1 MLYRAISGNLFPQY
15 RRKTRRHPWYDAGYL
30 VISCKGFGVF
40 RGIFWGTL
48 GLGVI
53 VLAAWFFWPRPPEV
67 QIVSIQAHAASRV
80 LAVNGRIRP
89 RLSVEVKSPV
99 PGRIILL
106 PFDVGQR
113 VEAGALIA
121 RIDDAP
127 QIAAIRQA
135 QSQLAAQNETLA
147 QAQRDQARYD
157 KLAEIVG
164 SQRVEQARL
173 AVRQANDEVLRLAA
187 AVEQAREVQARH
199 QLRAPF
205 AGVIT
210 ERPVDLGQAVGSDA
224 VVYRLAD
231 TSMPEATAQVDEL
244 YAADLSVGMAAA
256 ITVPGVAQPLAAKII
271 HMEDRVDP
279 ATGAR
284 AVRLAFDQPPAR
296 APAGLTV
303 SVNLIVEQRQNAISI
318 PRSAILGPS
327 TAPRVRLVNEAGEVA
342 EQRISFVDWPSETV
356 IVNSG
361 LKPGLRILA
370 DPLAAEPGKRVRV
383 AN

>member
-1 MLYRAISGNLFPQY
+1 MRGRIVLI
-15 RRKTRRHPWYDAGYL
+15 
-30 VISCKGFGVF
+30 IGVVAV
-40 RGIFWGTL
+40 L
-48 GLGVI
+48 G
-53 VLAAWFFWPRPPEV
+53 LAAWLAWPRAPQV
-67 QIVSIQAHAASRV
+67 QVLDVRSGEASRV

-106 PFDVGQR
+106 PYDVGQR
-113 VEAGALIA
+113 VEAGTLLA

-135 QSQLAAQNETLA
+135 QSQLAAQQETLA
-147 QAQRDQARYD
+147 QARRDQARYD

-164 SQRVEQARL
+164 SQRVEQARV
-173 AVRQANDEVLRLAA
+173 AVRQANDDVLRLTAT
-187 AVEQAREVQARH
+187 VEQAREVQARH

-210 ERPVDLGQAVGSDA
+210 ERPVDLGQTVGSDA
-224 VVYRLAD
+224 IVYRLAD

-244 YAADLSVGMAAA
+244 YAADLSVGMAASVA
-256 ITVPGVAQPLAAKII
+256 IPGAAKPLSARII

-303 SVNLIVEQRQNAISI
+303 SVNLIVEQRANAISI
-318 PRSAILGPS
+318 PRSAILTPS
-327 TAPRVRLVNEAGEVA
+327 TAPRVRLVNDAGEVT

-356 IVNSG
+356 IVTSG

-370 DPLAAEPGKRVRV
+370 DPLAAQPGTRVR
-383 AN
+383 AAD

>member
-1 MLYRAISGNLFPQY
+1 M
-15 RRKTRRHPWYDAGYL
+15 
-30 VISCKGFGVF
+30 
-40 RGIFWGTL
+40 
-48 GLGVI
+48 
-53 VLAAWFFWPRPPEV
+53 
-67 QIVSIQAHAASRV
+67 VSIQSQVASRV

-113 VEAGALIA
+113 VEAGTLIA

-135 QSQLAAQNETLA
+135 QSQLAAQTETLA
-147 QAQRDQARYD
+147 QAQRDRVRYEN
-157 KLAEIVG
+157 LAEIVG

-173 AVRQANDEVLRLAA
+173 AVRQANDEVLRLTA

-199 QLRAPF
+199 HLRAPF

-210 ERPVDLGQAVGSDA
+210 ERPVDPGQTVGSDA
-224 VVYRLAD
+224 IVYRLAD
-231 TSMPEATAQVDEL
+231 TSRPEVTAQVDEL
-244 YAADLSVGMAAA
+244 YAADLSVGMAATIA
-256 ITVPGVAQPLAAKII
+256 IPGEATPLAAKII

-284 AVRLAFDQPPAR
+284 AVRLTFDEPPAR

-303 SVNLIVEQRQNAISI
+303 SVNITVERRQNAISI
-318 PRSAILGPS
+318 PRSAILTPS
-327 TAPRVRLVNEAGEVA
+327 NAPRVRLVNDAGKVS
-342 EQRISFVDWPSETV
+342 EQRISFVDWPSENV
-356 IVNSG
+356 IVTAG
-361 LKPGLRILA
+361 LKPGQRILA
-370 DPLAAEPGKRVRV
+370 DPLAAEPGARVRA

>member
-1 MLYRAISGNLFPQY
+1 MRGRIVLIISGL
-15 RRKTRRHPWYDAGYL
+15 A
-30 VISCKGFGVF
+30 V
-40 RGIFWGTL
+40 L
-48 GLGVI
+48 GLVAW
-53 VLAAWFFWPRPPEV
+53 LAWPRPPQV
-67 QIVSIQAHAASRV
+67 QILTVQSGEASRV

-89 RLSVEVKSPV
+89 RLSVDVKSPV

-113 VEAGALIA
+113 VEAGTLLA
-121 RIDDAP
+121 RVDDAP

-135 QSQLAAQNETLA
+135 QSQLALQKETLG
-147 QAQRDQARYD
+147 QAQRDQARYE

-164 SQRVEQARL
+164 SQRLEQARL
-173 AVRQANDEVLRLAA
+173 AVRQANDEVIRLTAL
-187 AVEQAREVQARH
+187 VEQAREVQARH

-205 AGVIT
+205 AGTIT
-210 ERPVDLGQAVGSDA
+210 ERPVDPGQTIGSDA
-224 VVYRLAD
+224 IVYRLAD

-244 YAADLSVGMAAA
+244 YAADLSVGMAATVA
-256 ITVPGVAQPLAAKII
+256 IPGEARPLAAKII

-303 SVNLIVEQRQNAISI
+303 SVNLLVEQRANAISI
-318 PRSAILGPS
+318 PRSAILTPS
-327 TAPRVRLVNEAGEVA
+327 TTPRVRIVNDANEVT
-342 EQRISFVDWPSETV
+342 EQPISFVDWPSETV
-356 IVNSG
+356 IITSG

-370 DPLAAEPGKRVRV
+370 DPFAAGPGTRVR
-383 AN
+383 AAD